1 MEKNVTHINDGIMI
15 CQYEFKKHHVWEK
28 DYVWNPAACS
38 CENGKYLESIMDDSS
53 VMWDKVIRSCN
64 EDAEAIL

>member
-15 CQYEFKKHHVWEK
+15 CQYEFKKHHVCEK

-53 VMWDKVIRSCN
+53 VM
-64 EDAEAIL
+64 

>member
-53 VMWDKVIRSCN
+53 VM
-64 EDAEAIL
+64 